1 MQPILS
7 SYIRQIWK
15 QYLAANHNE
24 PRRPNGG
31 NHTFITTIDAKFT
44 GVIKRPSLS
53 PIAVSTALQPT
64 RLHPVDT
71 HSMKQTKPHKFA
83 PTSLRAPTALLPN
96 MTLYCNQELIPQQ
109 QKVATHST
117 QICPQHTY
125 RFIQTSPW
133 PTYTQN
139 SKPNDSSSENTP
151 VITIPKQNR
160 RIYKRS
166 SNIHLTT
173 EHNTTTGPSV

>member
-96 MTLYCNQELIPQQ
+96 MALYCNQELIPQQ
-109 QKVATHST
+109 QKVTTHST

-139 SKPNDSSSENTP
+139 SKPNDSSSENTT
-151 VITIPKQNR
+151 VITIPK
-160 RIYKRS
+160 
-166 SNIHLTT
+166 T
-173 EHNTTTGPSV
+173 EPPSIQTDINQTLGDRP